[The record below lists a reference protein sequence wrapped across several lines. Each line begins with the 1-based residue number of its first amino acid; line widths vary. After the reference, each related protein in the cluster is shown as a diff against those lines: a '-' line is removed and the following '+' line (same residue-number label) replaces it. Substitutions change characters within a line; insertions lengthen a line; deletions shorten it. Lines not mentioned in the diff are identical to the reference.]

1 VRIGRELV
9 GGCTREGP
17 QGKTMA
23 PRPRKWTTRRTLSLV
38 FIVSALFWVIAGITI
53 YLLLF

>member
-1 VRIGRELV
+1 
-9 GGCTREGP
+9 
-17 QGKTMA
+17 MA